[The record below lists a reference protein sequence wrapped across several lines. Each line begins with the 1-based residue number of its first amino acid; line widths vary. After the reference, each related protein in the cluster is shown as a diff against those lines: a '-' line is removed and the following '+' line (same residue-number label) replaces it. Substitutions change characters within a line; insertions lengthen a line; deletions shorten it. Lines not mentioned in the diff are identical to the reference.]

1 MRPDALFPVVDT
13 ACGRL
18 RGLAVDGTL
27 AFKGIPYGDDT
38 GGANRFLPPKPP
50 VPWTG
55 VRDATGHG
63 PYAPQFPSTRK
74 GAYSD
79 ITLYDLQPGRMGEDC
94 LVLNVWTSSLDP
106 HANRP
111 VMVHLHG
118 GGWYSGSG
126 SLPMF
131 DGSMLSRFGDAVV
144 VTLNHRLGAFGYL
157 DLGAFG
163 DERYA
168 DSGTVGMMDIVAAL
182 EWVRD
187 NIAAFGGDPSRVLVF
202 GQSGGGIKT
211 STLLAM
217 PSAQG
222 LVHRA
227 GIMSGPSTRLIE
239 PEESARYAEAF
250 LRHLQVGPDRLD
262 ALAGFSME
270 DLLLAQAAVERDF
283 RTPGQ
288 GPRVFLPVILKKGAI
303 PRHPFDPDAP
313 PTAHEVPLI
322 VGSTLDERSYRLN
335 NLRLDWEGLAY
346 EIAGHVGERA
356 GWLIERYRAEDPQA
370 TPYLLQARIETD
382 LMFRRGI
389 HRIAERK
396 LEQGGAPVW
405 QYLWT
410 APSPAYGGRYGATH
424 SIDLGPSMYD
434 IRHGL
439 NGPGDENR
447 ILADAIASA
456 WCAFAET
463 GDPNNERI
471 ADWPAFTLPRRSTMV
486 FGADEIAA
494 QDDPRGELRA
504 FWADYE
510 PPERA
515 EPARW
520 A

>member
-1 MRPDALFPVVDT
+1 MRPAALFPVVET

-50 VPWTG
+50 VPWAG

-63 PYAPQFPSTRK
+63 PYAPQLPSTRK

-131 DGSMLSRFGDAVV
+131 DGAMLSRFGDAVV
-144 VTLNHRLGAFGYL
+144 VTLNHRLGAFGFL

-168 DSGTVGMMDIVAAL
+168 DSGTAGMMDIVAAL
-182 EWVRD
+182 EWIRE

-202 GQSGGGIKT
+202 GQSGGGVKT
-211 STLLAM
+211 SALLAM

-222 LVHRA
+222 LFHRA
-227 GIMSGPSTRLIE
+227 GIMSAPSMRLME
-239 PEESARYAEAF
+239 PQESAGFAEAF
-250 LRHLQVGPDRLD
+250 LRQLQVGPDRLD

-288 GPRVFLPVILKKGAI
+288 GPRVFRPVILKKGAI

-313 PTAHEVPLI
+313 PTAREVPVIL
-322 VGSTLDERSYRLN
+322 GSTLDERTFRLN
-335 NLRLDWEGLAY
+335 NLRLDWGGLEY
-346 EIAGHVGERA
+346 EIAARVGDQA

-396 LEQGGAPVW
+396 LALEGAPVW

-424 SIDLGPSMYD
+424 SVDLGPSMYD

-439 NGPGDENR
+439 NGPADDNR

-471 ADWPAFTLPRRSTMV
+471 ADWPAFDLPRRATMV
-486 FGADEIAA
+486 FGADAIAA

-504 FWADYE
+504 FWEAYE
-510 PPERA
+510 ESARA
-515 EPARW
+515 EPPRW
-520 A
+520 M